1 MSETKNYIL
10 RDDQV
15 LLAPNAWWN
24 EERVIAELK
33 ENNQQYS
40 IEALIENFKS
50 LEEKLREVKKEFE
63 ATTDKIRVAG
73 KVSRT
78 KNYICHAKAI
88 GDYPVLLVQLDEME
102 AQIKNAVDA
111 NLKRKE
117 ELCEAAEALLELKE
131 WKDSTEKLRELQ
143 KEYKEMSVVPDLKNE
158 ALRDRFEKAKD
169 EFFKRKQASFE
180 SFEQDLL
187 DNLSRKIELC
197 EKAEALQQSDEWK
210 KTTDAYQALNEEW
223 KKIGMV
229 PKHRNEELW
238 LRFNTA
244 KDVFFNRKRE
254 HIEEIKTEHVGNLEK
269 KLELIAKAEA
279 IKDSTDWKKTTN
291 EYNALMEEWKKTG
304 RVSQE
309 KNEEVWNLFQAA
321 KNHFFGNK
329 DAHYTNIKVQLEDNY
344 ARKMAI
350 VEHAESLAQ
359 TNDFDAATQEFQD
372 MFEEWKKIGR
382 IPKEYGDGP
391 WERFLKAKRDFFD
404 RKDAYRDQRRK
415 ELSKDILERV
425 SRNRSFYNRLS
436 RDLQREEELLFDV
449 EDRLKN
455 LPSTLRSYE
464 KREQYLEM
472 LEDMKE
478 KINSLREKAKE
489 VKDKINQDEREINH
503 ILKGPKKKTETDAKT
518 ITPRS
523 EQNPAAINTPIE
535 SDTSNNQDSIVAAAE
550 QTPDVVQ
557 EAVTEMTPEI
567 NPIAEPIDQSETV
580 SELQQERVEV
590 FAESKEIT
598 TAQQD
603 ENVSPAE

>member
-1 MSETKNYIL
+1 MSQTQNYIL
-10 RDDQV
+10 RDDKV

-50 LEEKLREVKKEFE
+50 LEEKLQEVKTEFE
-63 ATTDKIRVAG
+63 QAPDKIRVAG
-73 KVSRT
+73 KISRT
-78 KNYICHAKAI
+78 KNYICNARAI
-88 GDYPVLLVQLDEME
+88 GDYPVLLTQLDEME
-102 AQIKNAVDA
+102 VVIRQAIDE
-111 NLKRKE
+111 NLQQKETLCKAAE
-117 ELCEAAEALLELKE
+117 ELLESKE

-143 KEYKEMSVVPDLKNE
+143 KNFKDLAIVPDLKNE
-158 ALRDRFEKAKD
+158 ELRERFDKAKD

-197 EKAEALQQSDEWK
+197 EKAEALQQSEEWK
-210 KTTDAYQALNEEW
+210 KTTEAYQELNEEW

-254 HIEEIKTEHVGNLEK
+254 HIEEIKTEHEGNLEK
-269 KLELIAKAEA
+269 KLELIARAEA
-279 IKDSTDWKKTTN
+279 IKESTDWKKTTD

-304 RVSQE
+304 RVSNE
-309 KNEEVWNLFQAA
+309 KNDEVWNQFQAA
-321 KNHFFGNK
+321 KNHFFKNK
-329 DAHYTNIKVQLEDNY
+329 DAHYTGIRVQLEDNY

-350 VEHAESLAQ
+350 VEHAESLAK

-382 IPKEYGDGP
+382 IPKEYGDAP

-404 RKDAYRDQRRK
+404 RKDAFRDQRRK
-415 ELSKDILERV
+415 ELSKDLYERV
-425 SRNRSFYNRLS
+425 GRNRSFYNRLS

-449 EDRLKN
+449 EDRLQN
-455 LPSTLRSYE
+455 LPATLRSYE

-472 LEDMKE
+472 MEEIKE
-478 KINSLREKAKE
+478 KIESLKAKAKE
-489 VKDKINQDEREINH
+489 VKDKI
-503 ILKGPKKKTETDAKT
+503 
-518 ITPRS
+518 
-523 EQNPAAINTPIE
+523 
-535 SDTSNNQDSIVAAAE
+535 
-550 QTPDVVQ
+550 
-557 EAVTEMTPEI
+557 
-567 NPIAEPIDQSETV
+567 
-580 SELQQERVEV
+580 
-590 FAESKEIT
+590 
-598 TAQQD
+598 QQD
-603 ENVSPAE
+603 EKEMNFILRGPRKKTDKSEESAPAEATETVQAETAEVIESAAPTIAEDVAEVAAEAPAELSQAEEAPAEPLNQNNEEAAS

>member
-10 RDDQV
+10 RDDKV

-50 LEEKLREVKKEFE
+50 LEEKLLEVKTEFD
-63 ATTDKIRVAG
+63 AATDKIRVAG

-78 KNYICHAKAI
+78 KNYICNAKAI

-102 AQIKNAVDA
+102 VQIKTAVDA

-117 ELCEAAEALLELKE
+117 ELCVAAEALLELKE

-143 KEYKEMSVVPDLKNE
+143 KEYKELSVVPDLKNE

-169 EFFKRKQASFE
+169 EFFKLKQASFE

-197 EKAEALQQSDEWK
+197 EKAEALQQSGEWK

-279 IKDSTDWKKTTN
+279 IKDSTDWKKTTD

-309 KNEEVWNLFQAA
+309 KNDEVWNLFQAA
-321 KNHFFGNK
+321 KNHFFSNK
-329 DAHYTNIKVQLEDNY
+329 DAHYTGIKVQLEDNY

-415 ELSKDILERV
+415 ELSKDIHERV

-455 LPSTLRSYE
+455 LPPTLRSYE

-472 LEDMKE
+472 MEEIKE

-489 VKDKINQDEREINH
+489 VKDKINQDEREMNY
-503 ILKGPKKKTETDAKT
+503 ILRGPKKKTETDAKT
-518 ITPRS
+518 VTPPS
-523 EQNPAAINTPIE
+523 EQNPVTENTPVE
-535 SDTSNNQDSIVAAAE
+535 SDSSDNQDSSLAATE
-550 QTPDVVQ
+550 QTPVAVQ
-557 EAVTEMTPEI
+557 ETVVEMTPEI
-567 NPIAEPIDQSETV
+567 NESAEPIDQSETV
-580 SELQQERVEV
+580 SEPQQEKVEV
-590 FAESKEIT
+590 VAESEEIA

-603 ENVSPAE
+603 ENVSPE